1 MLTAQCPQ
9 TAHSAASALTASL
22 AEVRDEKSRTAGVEV
37 GHKAAAASLKA
48 RASSGA
54 NGVDPYWPEPAPGAF
69 AYPAVERGRLWAKM
83 TPWVMKTPD
92 ELRPP
97 PPPALDSEQFL
108 RAL

>member
-1 MLTAQCPQ
+1 MRPLPRI
-9 TAHSAASALTASL
+9 LASL
-22 AEVRDEKSRTAGVEV
+22 LMAAPVL
-37 GHKAAAASLKA
+37 AAAASLKA

-97 PPPALDSEQFL
+97 PLPALDSEQFL